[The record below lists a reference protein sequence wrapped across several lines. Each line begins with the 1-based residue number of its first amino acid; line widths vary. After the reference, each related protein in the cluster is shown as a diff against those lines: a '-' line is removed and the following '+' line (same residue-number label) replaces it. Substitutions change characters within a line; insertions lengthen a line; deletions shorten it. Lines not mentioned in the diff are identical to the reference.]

1 MFYFFKTQNR
11 IFIFI
16 ITILFYF
23 NEKKKILSRLFS
35 SFGIIKKFS
44 KKKIIFSGCVL
55 VDVNFLVRV
64 LAC

>member
-44 KKKIIFSGCVL
+44 KKK
-55 VDVNFLVRV
+55 
-64 LAC
+64 